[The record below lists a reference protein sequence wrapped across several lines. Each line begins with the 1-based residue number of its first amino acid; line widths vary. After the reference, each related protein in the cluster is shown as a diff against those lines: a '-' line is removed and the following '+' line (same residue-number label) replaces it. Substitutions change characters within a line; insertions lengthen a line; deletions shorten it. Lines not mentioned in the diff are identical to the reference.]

1 MAEIEGRG
9 EGNRAAA
16 FEDALYGPWLDV
28 ARTADF
34 VGVQTYTRTLVGVE
48 GALPYPE
55 GTPLTDMGYE
65 YRPEALEATIRMAAR
80 RIGKPIIVTE
90 NGIATNDDARRIAF
104 IDAALAGV
112 ARCRADGIDVR
123 GYIHWSL
130 LDNFEWFFGY
140 KMRFGLVSVDRQTF
154 KRTPKPSA
162 STTDISSARFG
173 ATGFCGTWG
182 GSITWILILSA
193 SASAAVEIR
202 IDSRRASS
210 SS

>member
-1 MAEIEGRG
+1 MVEAHRQAAAAIKAGPGDFPLGVTISMAEIEGRG
-9 EGNRAAA
+9 EANRAAA

-34 VGVQTYTRTLVGVE
+34 VGVQTYTRTLVGAE
-48 GALPYPE
+48 GALPYPA

-90 NGIATNDDARRIAF
+90 NGIATSDDARRIAF
-104 IDAALAGV
+104 IDKALAGV

-123 GYIHWSL
+123 GYVHWSL

-162 STTDISSARFG
+162 LHLGAR
-173 ATGFCGTWG
+173 ARG
-182 GSITWILILSA
+182 GLPP
-193 SASAAVEIR
+193 
-202 IDSRRASS
+202 RA
-210 SS
+210 